1 MKYYSAIKK
10 NKTLPSIATWMD
22 LEGMMLSEI
31 SQIGKTNTF
40 YMGNLK
46 KEKNN
51 RFIDTENRCV
61 VTKGKG
67 GLGQVGEMEEAD
79 QKGK

>member
-51 RFIDTENRCV
+51 RFIDTENR
-61 VTKGKG
+61 
-67 GLGQVGEMEEAD
+67 
-79 QKGK
+79 

>member
-1 MKYYSAIKK
+1 MQYYSAIKK
-10 NKTLPSIATWMD
+10 NKIFPSIAIWMD

-31 SQIGKTNTF
+31 SQSGKTNTF
-40 YMGNLK
+40 YMWNLK

-51 RFIDTENRCV
+51 KFIDTENRWE

-67 GLGQVGEMEEAD
+67 GLGQVGEMEERD